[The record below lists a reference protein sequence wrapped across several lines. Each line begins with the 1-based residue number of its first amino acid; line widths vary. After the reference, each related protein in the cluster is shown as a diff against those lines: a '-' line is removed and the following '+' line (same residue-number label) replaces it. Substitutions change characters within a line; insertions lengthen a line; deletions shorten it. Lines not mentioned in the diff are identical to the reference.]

1 MREEFRNVLSGITE
15 ELRKDRSL
23 REIEDHAE
31 PLLIRLL
38 KGIGLEKSKT
48 DEQLAHF
55 GLEGLAHYNRVIAW
69 SSDQLFHTEARPLL
83 QQAVM
88 QRAKQYEKSLTP
100 MLLYGNRL
108 VMIVNSIHPI
118 SKSDLYPELIMKRAF
133 LMNEMESLGIDNQG
147 VTVGVGNLVHGWH
160 GIAQSYGE
168 AVYAGS
174 FHSIHRSDEVLFR
187 QDLVTDIKEN
197 HNEPLEDV
205 MNTMVDCVIHKELD
219 RVQAN
224 TTVFFR
230 RLESRERYR
239 MVDVRMYCAEVMF
252 LLDLRIKEIHPDM
265 QGFNKAEALEKVLQA
280 STLLELKQWFAEQ
293 LERASLH
300 IKRLSRVAPNR
311 YVMEAKQ
318 FVDKHY
324 AEKIR
329 LEDMAETMHLNA
341 KYFSSLFK
349 KESGMNFID
358 YVNEVRI
365 RKASDLIFRSDHMIN
380 EIAYMVG
387 FQNLSHFNKLFR
399 KATSMTPL
407 AYRIR
412 VRIE

>member
-1 MREEFRNVLSGITE
+1 
-15 ELRKDRSL
+15 
-23 REIEDHAE
+23 
-31 PLLIRLL
+31 
-38 KGIGLEKSKT
+38 
-48 DEQLAHF
+48 
-55 GLEGLAHYNRVIAW
+55 
-69 SSDQLFHTEARPLL
+69 
-83 QQAVM
+83 
-88 QRAKQYEKSLTP
+88 
-100 MLLYGNRL
+100 
-108 VMIVNSIHPI
+108 
-118 SKSDLYPELIMKRAF
+118 
-133 LMNEMESLGIDNQG
+133 
-147 VTVGVGNLVHGWH
+147 
-160 GIAQSYGE
+160 
-168 AVYAGS
+168 
-174 FHSIHRSDEVLFR
+174 
-187 QDLVTDIKEN
+187 
-197 HNEPLEDV
+197 

-224 TTVFFR
+224 TTLFFR

-265 QGFNKAEALEKVLQA
+265 PGFNKAEALEKVLQA

-293 LERASLH
+293 LERASLQ

-318 FVDKHY
+318 FVDTHY